1 MNSLS
6 ASMEFQSTEDL
17 TGNRIDTFLQFGLDL
32 IESQHEDDDLR
43 FLHENFSYSDC
54 WPLETVSPET
64 IQQASTKSAPC
75 TSITPSNETSI
86 EEHLQAGPYPTTAAD
101 AQFIVIKAPAS
112 PSQKPIMHPQSRK
125 TSLASPALSSP
136 NLASAV
142 ARHPKRRH
150 VTSSNAAE
158 VPCLKGSGISDG
170 EIDPVGPAPPVTRG
184 LRGQLAYDTQ
194 RMDAQTAKR
203 LLGNRASAAR
213 AQLRRTKRLQ
223 EVEAELER
231 CKAENAE
238 LRAQLGLAQR
248 FIEQLGLGVPQPTPL
263 SPTLQSL
270 SPARQR

>member
-1 MNSLS
+1 
-6 ASMEFQSTEDL
+6 MEFQSTEDL

-64 IQQASTKSAPC
+64 IQQASTKNAPC

-86 EEHLQAGPYPTTAAD
+86 EEHLQAGPYTTTAAD
-101 AQFIVIKAPAS
+101 AEFIVIKAPAS
-112 PSQKPIMHPQSRK
+112 PSQEPIMNPQSRK
-125 TSLASPALSSP
+125 TSLASSALSSP

-142 ARHPKRRH
+142 GARHPKRRH
-150 VTSSNAAE
+150 VTSSNATE
-158 VPCLKGSGISDG
+158 VACFKGSGISDG

-184 LRGQLAYDTQ
+184 SRGQLAYDTQ

-213 AQLRRTKRLQ
+213 AQQRRTKRLQ
-223 EVEAELER
+223 EVEAALEQS
-231 CKAENAE
+231 KVENAA
-238 LRAQLGLAQR
+238 LRAQLALAQS
-248 FIEQLGLGVPQPTPL
+248 FIEQLGPGVPPPTPL
-263 SPTLQSL
+263 SPTLPSL
-270 SPARQR
+270 SPPRQR